1 MKFLNLDIRRAR
13 PRAINTVF
21 KKHFGDKQVVGAEIG
36 VWKGE
41 NAREMLKLLNLK
53 CLFLVDAYR
62 DYDGYNRIDQDDF
75 SKIEAIAKKNLKGFN
90 NIAWINDYSFYKTLD
105 FPLDFV
111 YIDGNHSYEYV
122 KADIENYFPKVKEGG
137 IIAGDD
143 IETEGVAK
151 AVLEFANNHCLA
163 LRIAGRSWYIIK

>member
-21 KKHFGDKQVVGAEIG
+21 KEHFGDKQVVGAEIG

-62 DYDGYNRIDQDDF
+62 DYEGYNRIDQDDF
-75 SKIEAIAKKNLKGFN
+75 GKIEAIAKKNLKGFN

-122 KADIENYFPKVKEGG
+122 LADISNYYPKVRTGG

-151 AVLEFANNHCLA
+151 AVLEFANNNTLVI
-163 LRIAGRSWYIIK
+163 RIAGRSWYIIK

>member
-21 KKHFGDKQVVGAEIG
+21 KSHFGDKQVAGAEIG

-41 NAREMLKLLNLK
+41 NAKEMLKLLNIR
-53 CLFLVDAYR
+53 CLFLVDAYK
-62 DYDGYNRIDQDDF
+62 DYDGYDRVDKDDF
-75 SKIEAIAKKNLKGFN
+75 MKIEAIAKKNLKGFD

-111 YIDGNHSYEYV
+111 YIDGNHNYLYV
-122 KADIENYFPKVKEGG
+122 LEDISNYYPKVAKGG
-137 IIAGDD
+137 IVAGDD
-143 IETEGVAK
+143 IETEGVRE
-151 AVLEFANNHCLA
+151 AVFEFARNNNLDV
-163 LRIAGRSWYIIK
+163 RIAGRSWYIIK